1 MCNAPFS
8 GSDCA
13 LSMFLFYFY
22 LFILIYLIFIYFY
35 YQLKLIHFILLATE
49 VLQPLFDI
57 EKPKTTIGIQ
67 NSTEKFSYELMD
79 IFEMD
84 SDVEVVKYSLNSSFN
99 SSQGTNTYYFG
110 NITIETSF
118 K

>member
-13 LSMFLFYFY
+13 LSMFLFYF
-22 LFILIYLIFIYFY
+22 LFIFNLFNFIYF